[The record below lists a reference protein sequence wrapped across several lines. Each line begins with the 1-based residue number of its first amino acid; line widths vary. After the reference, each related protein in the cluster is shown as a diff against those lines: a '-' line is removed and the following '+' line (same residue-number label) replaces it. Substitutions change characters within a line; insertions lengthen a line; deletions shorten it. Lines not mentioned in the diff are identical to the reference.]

1 MGKKSQRIEQRIDPR
16 LKQDWNHLAR
26 LIKQQ
31 ANGLK
36 DDLDELAGRVAEYE
50 VERER
55 KHGEG
60 H

>member
-1 MGKKSQRIEQRIDPR
+1 MGKKSQRIDPR

-36 DDLDELAGRVAEYE
+36 DDLDELARRVAEYE